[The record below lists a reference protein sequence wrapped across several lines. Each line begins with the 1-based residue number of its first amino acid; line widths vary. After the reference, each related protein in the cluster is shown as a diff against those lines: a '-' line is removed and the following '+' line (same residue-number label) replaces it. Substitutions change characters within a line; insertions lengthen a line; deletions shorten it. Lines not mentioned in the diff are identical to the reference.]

1 MIIGPRDQDP
11 KHLSLFFLESDDTL
25 KNSGWDAVLIWG
37 YLKSFF
43 AQKRRMPR
51 DEFSDLR
58 LDLGRIFNRLQCL
71 PVAGVPKGHYKGSI
85 WIEGKKGF
93 QICVNPNHYCL
104 KTTLVAKGSSRS
116 RKMKSLK
123 SISQQAKDFA
133 DIRGSDKEVPLGSKG
148 MLKAKTFKDIHM
160 DFDHS
165 DSDDDNH
172 HSHEDTLKKVLAV
185 RLIVQVSVSVGF
197 SRFQETC

>member
-1 MIIGPRDQDP
+1 MGPRDQDP

-25 KNSGWDAVLIWG
+25 KNSGWDAVLMWG

-58 LDLGRIFNRLQCL
+58 LNLGRIFNRLQCL

-104 KTTLVAKGSSRS
+104 KKTLVAKGSSRS
-116 RKMKSLK
+116 KKMKSLK
-123 SISQQAKDFA
+123 SIS
-133 DIRGSDKEVPLGSKG
+133 
-148 MLKAKTFKDIHM
+148 
-160 DFDHS
+160 
-165 DSDDDNH
+165 
-172 HSHEDTLKKVLAV
+172 
-185 RLIVQVSVSVGF
+185 
-197 SRFQETC
+197 